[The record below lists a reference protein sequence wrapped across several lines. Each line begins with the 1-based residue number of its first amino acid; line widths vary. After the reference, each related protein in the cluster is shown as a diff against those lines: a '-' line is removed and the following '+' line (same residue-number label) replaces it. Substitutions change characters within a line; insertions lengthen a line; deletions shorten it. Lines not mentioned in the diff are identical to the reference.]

1 MHERVVWRIS
11 VLAGLLVLFS
21 ALLDLRIA
29 LALVIAY
36 AVILTGYLL
45 FQKTRRSG

>member
-1 MHERVVWRIS
+1 MHERVAWRIS
-11 VLAGLLVLFS
+11 VLAGLLILFS

-29 LALVIAY
+29 LALVI
-36 AVILTGYLL
+36 VCVMMLTGYLL